1 MTVPGGQC
9 ARAIRAFATLSC
21 SPATTGTM
29 QDASRVDGMST
40 SIGAV
45 HDFRM
50 QTHLNDSLVETVQ
63 FVGS

>member
-1 MTVPGGQC
+1 MTVPGEQC

-45 HDFRM
+45 HVFRM
-50 QTHLNDSLVETVQ
+50 QTHLNDSLVETLQ